1 MYILVLLNV
10 TASLGMIVLSLAVA
24 SFVAWFLSMLAGG
37 GSPFILIPL
46 VSLLLGAQA
55 VAPIITTGLLI
66 GNAQRGLFFWSDI
79 DWQVTR
85 WYMPGAVVGAVIG
98 CYGLTQVHAEG
109 LQLLL
114 GVALLLMVVNY
125 LVGSQNAQFTV
136 KTWHFLPLAFL
147 NAIGS
152 GLIGSTGPVMNP
164 VYLNYGLEKE
174 AMIATKAMNKSAL
187 HLIKLLAY
195 GALGSLNVE
204 YLAYGLVIGLA
215 AIPANWLGKQV
226 LAQMSAQQFRQVVF
240 TFVAISGVVMIW
252 QQRTLLSFW

>member
-1 MYILVLLNV
+1 MLLNV
-10 TASLGMIVLSLAVA
+10 TNLPAMIALSLFVV
-24 SFVAWFLSMLAGG
+24 SFIAWFLSMLAGG

-55 VAPIITTGLLI
+55 VAPIITTGLLV
-66 GNAQRGLFFWSDI
+66 GNTQRGLFFWSDI

-85 WYMPGAVVGAVIG
+85 WYIPGAVVGAVIG
-98 CYGLTQVHAEG
+98 CYGLTKIHAEG

-114 GVALLLMVVNY
+114 GAGLLLMVVNY
-125 LVGSQNAQFTV
+125 LMGSQSNQFIV

-152 GLIGSTGPVMNP
+152 GLIGSTGPIMNP

-174 AMIATKAMNKSAL
+174 AMVATKALNKAAL
-187 HLIKLLAY
+187 HLVKLMAY
-195 GALGSLNVE
+195 GVLGSLDLT

-226 LAQMSAQQFRQVVF
+226 LAQMSAQQFRQLVF
-240 TFVAISGVVMIW
+240 TFVAVSGVVMIW
-252 QQRTLLSFW
+252 QQRALLAFW